1 MPNSATTNTTNHNR
15 GTEKPTSEQTK
26 NSLEESEPRVLTTV
40 RSPSTDRAGN
50 PQGQTLPVVEELG
63 ESSSLGGKSGRS
75 RERDDQS
82 MAPTNDTEER
92 RPVTPM
98 KDFSP
103 NRSGIRV
110 VARSSLDKDLPPI
123 PQVESPLA
131 MRSGESIIP

>member
-1 MPNSATTNTTNHNR
+1 MPKSTMNNGTNFSR
-15 GTEKPTSEQTK
+15 GTDKPTNEQMK
-26 NSLEESEPRVLTTV
+26 NSLEEPEPRVLTTV

-82 MAPTNDTEER
+82 VAPTNGTEER

-103 NRSGIRV
+103 NKSGIRM
-110 VARSSLDKDLPPI
+110 VARSSLDKELPPI
-123 PQVESPLA
+123 PLVESPLA
-131 MRSGESIIP
+131 MRSGEGIMP